1 MGLVNTIH
9 FVNLLALEG
18 VGQHKLIYILCPSWH
33 GMGLVITSCDIFCG
47 VASIGRV
54 CSTNVEMRFL
64 SSVAWEEF
72 SLNMLIIIF
81 CPPRHGMSLYYT
93 C

>member
-1 MGLVNTIH
+1 MVRSTIH

-47 VASIGRV
+47 VASIFGV
-54 CSTNVEMRFL
+54 CSTNVEIHYL
-64 SSVAWEEF
+64 SSIAWEGF
-72 SLNMLIIIF
+72 AQHMLRYIL
-81 CPPRHGMSLYYT
+81 CLRCHGMGLVNT
-93 C
+93 I